1 MMKRQQWHQGVLA
14 LAVAGT
20 LVLGTTGCTSTPAFQ
35 VSEQPAARIGTV
47 ESVVQDTV
55 QNVNTT
61 VGTIGGALVGGGLGS
76 LIGGGLGSLIGGGT
90 GQTVATVVG
99 AIGGAYA
106 GNQMAQRSQTIVW
119 RITVRYDDGSLA
131 TIQQTTAPGLRPG
144 DRVRVTS
151 NAIELLR

>member
-61 VGTIGGALVGGGLGS
+61 LGTIGGALL
-76 LIGGGLGSLIGGGT
+76 GGGLGSLIGGGT

-99 AIGGAYA
+99 AVGGAYA

>member
-47 ESVVQDTV
+47 ESVVQDAV

-61 VGTIGGALVGGGLGS
+61 LGTIGGALL
-76 LIGGGLGSLIGGGT
+76 GGGLGSLIGGGT

>member
-47 ESVVQDTV
+47 ESVVQDAV

-76 LIGGGLGSLIGGGT
+76 LIGGGT

-99 AIGGAYA
+99 AVGGAYA

-119 RITVRYDDGSLA
+119 RITVRYDDGGLA

>member
-14 LAVAGT
+14 LAVAGA

-47 ESVVQDTV
+47 ESVVQDSV

-76 LIGGGLGSLIGGGT
+76 LIGGGT

-99 AIGGAYA
+99 AVGGAYA

-119 RITVRYDDGSLA
+119 RITVRYDDGGLA

>member
-47 ESVVQDTV
+47 ESVVQDSV
-55 QNVNTT
+55 QNVNTA
-61 VGTIGGALVGGGLGS
+61 VGTIGGA

-144 DRVRVTS
+144 DRVRVTA

>member
-47 ESVVQDTV
+47 ESVVQDAV

-61 VGTIGGALVGGGLGS
+61 LGTIGGALL
-76 LIGGGLGSLIGGGT
+76 GGGLGSLIGGGT

-99 AIGGAYA
+99 AVGGAYA

-131 TIQQTTAPGLRPG
+131 TIQQTTAPALRPG

>member
-1 MMKRQQWHQGVLA
+1 MMKRQQWQRGVLA

-47 ESVVQDTV
+47 ESVVQDAV

-61 VGTIGGALVGGGLGS
+61 VGTIGGALL
-76 LIGGGLGSLIGGGT
+76 GGGLGSLIGGGT

-144 DRVRVTS
+144 DRVRVTA

>member
-1 MMKRQQWHQGVLA
+1 MTKHIEWRRWVAACAAGATLA
-14 LAVAGT
+14 LA
-20 LVLGTTGCTSTPAFQ
+20 GCNTPPAFQ
-35 VSEQPAARIGTV
+35 VSEQAAPRVGTV
-47 ESVVQDTV
+47 ESITQDAV
-55 QNVNTT
+55 QNVNTG
-61 VGTIGGALVGGGLGS
+61 VGTIGGALV
-76 LIGGGLGSLIGGGT
+76 GGGLGSLIGGGT

-99 AIGGAYA
+99 AVGGAYA

-131 TIQQTTAPGLRPG
+131 IIQQTTAPGLRPG

>member
-14 LAVAGT
+14 LAVAGA

-61 VGTIGGALVGGGLGS
+61 AGTIGGALV
-76 LIGGGLGSLIGGGT
+76 GGGLGSLIGGGT

-119 RITVRYDDGSLA
+119 RITVRYDDGALA